1 MLLPARLCSGG
12 LLVFLLLMVRRLLLV
27 VTLPQVVPVQPSF
40 TVPLVTM
47 VGISSSF
54 VSQGL
59 TPGKQ
64 GGAALTGTE
73 ELLIW

>member
-1 MLLPARLCSGG
+1 LL
-12 LLVFLLLMVRRLLLV
+12 
-27 VTLPQVVPVQPSF
+27 LPQVVPVLPSF

-59 TPGKQ
+59 TPAEQ

-73 ELLIW
+73 ELLYW

>member
-1 MLLPARLCSGG
+1 M
-12 LLVFLLLMVRRLLLV
+12 FLLLTLRRLLLLMM
-27 VTLPQVVPVQPSF
+27 LPQVVPVQPSF

-59 TPGKQ
+59 TPAKQ

-73 ELLIW
+73 ELLTW